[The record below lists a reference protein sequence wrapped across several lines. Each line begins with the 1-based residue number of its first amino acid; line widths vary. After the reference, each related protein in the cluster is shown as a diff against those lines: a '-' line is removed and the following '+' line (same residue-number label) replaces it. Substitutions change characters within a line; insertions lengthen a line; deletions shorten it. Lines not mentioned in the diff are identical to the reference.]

1 MQAKTHC
8 DSKAVLREKDR
19 KRKAAM
25 LQRLA
30 QEFRITVLDIL
41 HEKGTGHWGGASS
54 AAELLVALYFDAMNV
69 RPEEPDW
76 PERDRLVV
84 SKGHASCMLYTV
96 LAHRG
101 YFPVEELKT
110 FRQIDSRLQG
120 HPCMLTTPG
129 VEMSTGSL
137 GHGTSVALGMAL
149 AARLLGKSYWTYVL
163 LGEGDLN
170 EGQTWEAIM
179 AAAKFKPER
188 LVALIDYNKVQL
200 DGPSEQ
206 IMPMD
211 PLPDKLRA
219 FNWNVAPIVYDGH
232 NAATVLESFDWVKS
246 QRQWPVAVIYKT
258 HKGRGVSFMEDNAH
272 WHGAPIDDETH
283 ARARQELL
291 QTLALLEGHAPSW
304 PQSGKGRDE
313 ARPSSQNVK

>member
-1 MQAKTHC
+1 MTQKNPRPQC
-8 DSKAVLREKDR
+8 DSRAVLQEKDR
-19 KRKAAM
+19 KRKAPM

-41 HEKGTGHWGGASS
+41 HEKGTGHWGGAAS
-54 AAELLVALYFDAMNV
+54 AAELLATLYFDVMNV
-69 RPEEPDW
+69 RPDEPKW
-76 PERDRLVV
+76 PDRDRLVV
-84 SKGHASCMLYTV
+84 SKGHASCMLYAV
-96 LAHRG
+96 LAQRG
-101 YFPVEELKT
+101 YFPITELKT

-120 HPCMLTTPG
+120 HPCMLKTPG

-163 LGEGDLN
+163 LGDGDLN

-200 DGPSEQ
+200 DGPSDQ

-211 PLPDKLRA
+211 PLPEKLRA
-219 FNWNVAPIVYDGH
+219 FNWNVAPDVYDGH
-232 NAATVLESFDWVKS
+232 NAAAVLESFDWVKKQS
-246 QRQWPVAVIYKT
+246 QWPVAVIYKT

-272 WHGAPIDDETH
+272 WHGAPIDDATH

-291 QTLALLEGHAPSW
+291 QALEELP
-304 PQSGKGRDE
+304 
-313 ARPSSQNVK
+313 

>member
-1 MQAKTHC
+1 
-8 DSKAVLREKDR
+8 
-19 KRKAAM
+19 M

-30 QEFRITVLDIL
+30 QEFRLTVLDIL
-41 HEKGTGHWGGASS
+41 HEKGTGHWGGAAS
-54 AAELLVALYFDAMNV
+54 AAELLAALYFDVLNI
-69 RPEEPDW
+69 RPGEPKW
-76 PERDRLVV
+76 PDRDRLVI

-101 YFPVEELKT
+101 YFPTSELKT

-120 HPCMLTTPG
+120 HPCMLKTPG

-149 AARLLGKSYWTYVL
+149 AARLLGKNYWTYVL
-163 LGEGDLN
+163 LGDGDLN

-200 DGPSEQ
+200 DGPSDQ

-211 PLPDKLRA
+211 PLPEKLRP
-219 FNWNVAPIVYDGH
+219 FNWNVAPVVYDGH
-232 NAATVLESFDWVKS
+232 RAAAVLESFDWIKK

-258 HKGRGVSFMEDNAH
+258 HKGKGVSFMEDNAH
-272 WHGAPIDDETH
+272 WHGAPIDDATH
-283 ARARQELL
+283 AKARQELL
-291 QTLALLEGHAPSW
+291 QTLEALP
-304 PQSGKGRDE
+304 
-313 ARPSSQNVK
+313 